1 MRQTA
6 LAVHDP
12 RISNLNA
19 AEHRPDL
26 AFAAILD
33 PSEPLA
39 IHAETARQ
47 DVSLA
52 LLVDD
57 HLLEMSHDGFAIL
70 DREPTSPADRR
81 SKSLS
86 IANSERWADPN
97 SSVPSNTIFHRIDA
111 LHEEDAS
118 SRETLNNPLPPQ
130 LI

>member
-26 AFAAILD
+26 ALAVILD

-57 HLLEMSHDGFAIL
+57 HLLEMSHDGLAIL
-70 DREPTSPADRR
+70 DREADLASRYALQILVDR
-81 SKSLS
+81 QFRTMGRPELVR
-86 IANSERWADPN
+86 I
-97 SSVPSNTIFHRIDA
+97 PSRLVLELTG
-111 LHEEDAS
+111 AS
-118 SRETLNNPLPPQ
+118 SGDMRLSDHAARSM
-130 LI
+130 I